1 MKSFCESLREHAIN
15 LISFKKKKMSRRNYM
30 NMVKSVIF
38 VKKKMKINILMM
50 KNTVKLEIIVII
62 QENKQMLYIA

>member
-15 LISFKKKKMSRRNYM
+15 LISFKKKKMSHRNYM

-38 VKKKMKINILMM
+38 VKKKMKISILMM

>member
-38 VKKKMKINILMM
+38 VKKKMKISILMM

>member
-1 MKSFCESLREHAIN
+1 MKSFCESLREHTIN

-38 VKKKMKINILMM
+38 VKKKMKISILMM